1 MAHTP
6 GPGPPPRD
14 STRDG
19 ATDLAT
25 RTSVTQKEGA
35 AGALPHEGRL
45 GDQPAQE
52 NRGTMGGDLTEPA
65 VQTTAT
71 ARQIQPQ
78 PTRMSTTQ
86 ERAGTWSDRVRAHT
100 PTVENI
106 TEDIARKSHMLEGVW
121 NPMHVKQLMATLMVD
136 WASPNE
142 VGQTAE
148 EADMCREAL
157 VTAKASCDES
167 VRAWTARESTIMLK
181 YLRGEL
187 ELPHPPNFLKE
198 ILVGEYRAMIEDMH
212 EAYFNASL
220 TAAVPA
226 TVMMTKNVAHAA
238 IFKELFLANTDKR
251 TGHAM
256 MRAFQRDVKRISYDG
271 IQTIQVVFYSKRA
284 ADRWAMKALRLQKAV
299 IILQD
304 TERKMGE
311 ESTGVFTP
319 VQLELQYAVRVYG
332 GRRMSLT
339 ALARAFAQF
348 AGAKVLDVEYARTVK
363 TEIYDNRYQTIRF
376 AQRGCPEALQ
386 GVTKIRLGEDFITI
400 HHFQ

>member
-1 MAHTP
+1 MDQAMAHTP

-14 STRDG
+14 TTRDD

-45 GDQPAQE
+45 GNQPAQE

-86 ERAGTWSDRVRAHT
+86 ERAGTWSDRVRTHT

-142 VGQTAE
+142 VAQTAE
-148 EADMCREAL
+148 EAEMCREAL
-157 VTAKASCDES
+157 ATAKASCDES

-198 ILVGEYRAMIEDMH
+198 ILVGEHRAMIEDMH

-226 TVMMTKNVAHAA
+226 TVRMTKNVAHAA

-251 TGHAM
+251 TGHAR

-284 ADRWAMKALRLQKAV
+284 ADRWAMKALRLQNACAC
-299 IILQD
+299 
-304 TERKMGE
+304 MAAG
-311 ESTGVFTP
+311 
-319 VQLELQYAVRVYG
+319 
-332 GRRMSLT
+332 
-339 ALARAFAQF
+339 ALA
-348 AGAKVLDVEYARTVK
+348 
-363 TEIYDNRYQTIRF
+363 
-376 AQRGCPEALQ
+376 
-386 GVTKIRLGEDFITI
+386 
-400 HHFQ
+400 